1 MSAEQLIRARPNA
14 DQVDE
19 IIRCL
24 QIMSGQYNP
33 ASAASIVNAI
43 RSGNADKV
51 PNGSVF
57 KETHAVFGDI
67 FFVTRAKN
75 QHKVAGDNSR
85 PTITI
90 QPMYLLSDNGG
101 TSAKTFQY
109 DRPEAMFGPL
119 ETAIPSGTVVQFTVP
134 NTYSSWAAGTY
145 SFTASADLPFGTVL
159 CLSGNAGTA
168 LTSLNVAAYASHKAT
183 TALATM
189 AISSGAGDA
198 TVDLGSWET
207 DGNHPQRISYG
218 SNNEAESNFFQWL
231 NADSG
236 ANYMDSVFQPKT
248 KYDMMC
254 TAFTS
259 MKGFLG
265 GFSEEFRSYL
275 GLCTI
280 PNITNTVF
288 EAQDSAYTKNTA
300 YYHNG
305 YFFLPSRKEIYGDN
319 ENANEAGE
327 TQFDYYKDI
336 GTTNADKLMYAQN
349 AASPTSYW
357 RRTPNAG
364 DALSVRICGTGNGGA
379 LSGGSAGGAYGAAPL
394 AILA

>member
-1 MSAEQLIRARPNA
+1 MSEVQLIRSRPNA

-43 RSGNADKV
+43 RSGNADKI

-57 KETHAVFGDI
+57 KETHAVYGDI
-67 FFVTRAKN
+67 YFVTRAKN

-109 DRPEAMFGPL
+109 DRPEAMFAAL
-119 ETAIPSGTVVQFTVP
+119 ETAIPSGTVVKFTS
-134 NTYSSWAAGTY
+134 TSYGGWAAGTWH
-145 SFTASADLPFGTVL
+145 FTASVDLPVGTML
-159 CLSGNAGTA
+159 CLNKYQDTA
-168 LTSLNVAAYASHKAT
+168 LGSTSVVAYANPKAT

-189 AISSGAGDA
+189 ALSEGDGDA
-198 TVDLGSWET
+198 TVNLGAWET

-357 RRTPNAG
+357 LRTPYAG
-364 DALSVRICGTGNGGA
+364 YAHYVRICYTGNGGA
-379 LSGGSAGGAYGAAPL
+379 LNYSHAHNAIGAAPL

>member
-1 MSAEQLIRARPNA
+1 MSEVQLIRSRPNA

-43 RSGNADKV
+43 RSGNADKI

-57 KETHAVFGDI
+57 KETHAVYGDI
-67 FFVTRAKN
+67 YFVTRAKN

-90 QPMYLLSDNGG
+90 QPMYLLSSNGG
-101 TSAKTFQY
+101 ASAATFQY
-109 DRPEAMFGPL
+109 DRPEAMFAAL
-119 ETAIPSGTVVQFTVP
+119 ETAIPSGTVVKFTSTSYGGWV
-134 NTYSSWAAGTY
+134 AGTWH
-145 SFTASADLPFGTVL
+145 FTASVDLPVGTML
-159 CLSGNAGTA
+159 CLNKYQDTA
-168 LTSLNVAAYASHKAT
+168 LGSTSVVAYASPKAT

-189 AISSGAGDA
+189 ALSEGDGDA
-198 TVDLGSWET
+198 TVNLGAWET

-336 GTTNADKLMYAQN
+336 GTTNADKLMYAKN
-349 AASPTSYW
+349 AASPTTYW
-357 RRTPNAG
+357 LRTPGAG
-364 DALSVRICGTGNGGA
+364 DAHYVRLCRTGSGGA
-379 LSGGSAGGAYGAAPL
+379 LSGGGAYYSNGAAPL